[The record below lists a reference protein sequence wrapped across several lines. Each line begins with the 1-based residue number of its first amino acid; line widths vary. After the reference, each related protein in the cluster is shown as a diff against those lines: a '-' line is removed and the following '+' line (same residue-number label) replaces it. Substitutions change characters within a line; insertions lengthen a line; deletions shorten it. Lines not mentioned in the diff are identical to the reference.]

1 MNSTAKIRI
10 HSVAMMMAL
19 WLGGTG
25 AVQAY
30 DKHSVLYGGGPLYSY
45 AGTHRDMIRA
55 SGFTTIVLWTIHVHG
70 DGDLVLN
77 DHKIVD
83 NGVYVGRAAWPAEV
97 AAFKTGDTSVNR
109 IEIAVG
115 SWGVADFETIE
126 SLIAA
131 QGAGPTSIL
140 YKNFQTLRNAL
151 PSIDAVSFDDESNY
165 DVNSTVTFSVML
177 RDLGYQIS
185 LCPYMRSSF
194 WKSVYDNV
202 NSLRPGTVDRVDL
215 QCYAGG
221 GGNNPGT
228 WNNYFNGL
236 KVTPGLWCYP
246 NSPNGYTPAQVE
258 TKMTEWRGAYNI
270 AGGFMWLLDDMLP
283 HQATYPVSAYGR
295 AINDALAFNT
305 HRSEVVTLFQH
316 LNFGG
321 WLADFTVG
329 AYTTADIIAAG
340 GLNNDATSFAIK
352 PGYRVTFFD
361 DDNFQ
366 GASLV
371 KTANDATL
379 VDDGWNDRLSS
390 MIIEGIPD
398 PVAQWSLNDGG
409 GTTAAD
415 GSALGHDGVLVNMD
429 TGSWSIGKQCGG
441 LAFDGVNDY
450 VRITGFKGISGGLS
464 RTCTAWIKTAKA
476 PGEIITWGNTLT
488 ERKWIIRVNE
498 NGSLRAE
505 VAGGYMYGTMPVNDG
520 KWHHIAV
527 VLENDGTPNIADA
540 TLYVDGLPDA
550 PAAVAPCPVNTADTC
565 DAAIGA
571 FFAAAPRYFQGQ
583 IDEVRIYSRALSDIE
598 IEQMYRANALT
609 GDIVPDGIVDFAD
622 FASVAAAWQSPAA
635 EGADLTCDGEVN
647 IVDIAVL
654 AEEWLSTL

>member
-1 MNSTAKIRI
+1 
-10 HSVAMMMAL
+10 MMMAL
-19 WLGGTG
+19 LLGGAGT
-25 AVQAY
+25 VQGSE
-30 DKHSVLYGGGPLYSY
+30 KHSVLYGGGPLYSY

-77 DHKIVD
+77 DHKIID

-97 AAFKTGDTSVNR
+97 AAFKTGDTSVSR

-115 SWGVADFETIE
+115 SWGVKDFETIQ

-131 QGAGPTSIL
+131 EGTGPTSIL
-140 YKNFQTLRNAL
+140 YKNFQTLRNTL

-165 DVNSTVTFSVML
+165 QVDPTVAFAVML

-185 LCPYMRSSF
+185 LCPYTRSTF
-194 WKSVYDNV
+194 WRSVYNNV
-202 NSLRPGTVDRVDL
+202 NSLRPGTIDRIDL

-228 WNNYFNGL
+228 WNAYFPGL
-236 KVTPGLWCYP
+236 TVTPGLWCYP

-258 TKMTEWRGAYNI
+258 TKMSEWRGAHNI

-295 AINDALAFNT
+295 AINDALAIST

-316 LNFGG
+316 INFTG

-340 GLNNDATSFAIK
+340 GLNNDASSLIIK
-352 PGYRVTFFD
+352 PSYQVTFFD
-361 DDNFQ
+361 NDNFQ

-390 MIIEGIPD
+390 MIIEGISA
-398 PVAQWSLNDGG
+398 PVARWSFNDGG
-409 GTTAAD
+409 GSTAAD
-415 GSALGHDGVLVNMD
+415 SSGQGSHGVLVNMD
-429 TGSWSIGKQCGG
+429 AGSWTAGKQCGG
-441 LAFDGVNDY
+441 LTFDGVDDY
-450 VRITGFKGISGGLS
+450 VKIPGFKGVSGSLN
-464 RTCTAWIKTAKA
+464 RTCSAWIKTTKA

-498 NGSLRAE
+498 TGSLRAE
-505 VAGGYMYGTMPVNDG
+505 VAGGYIYGTTPINDG

-527 VLENDGTPNIADA
+527 VFENDGTPNITDA
-540 TLYVDGLPDA
+540 VLYVDGLRDTTAAAA
-550 PAAVAPCPVNTADTC
+550 PREINTADTN
-565 DAAIGA
+565 DVAIGGA
-571 FFAAAPRYFQGQ
+571 FAMGPRYFQGQ
-583 IDEVRIYSRALSDIE
+583 IDEVRVYSRALSGTE
-598 IEQMYRANALT
+598 IWDMYALHALT
-609 GDIVPDGIVDFAD
+609 SDIVPDGIVDFAD
-622 FASVAAAWQSPAA
+622 FASLAAAWQTLNPGIS
-635 EGADLTCDGEVN
+635 DLTCDGVVN
-647 IVDIAVL
+647 MDDMAIL
-654 AEEWLSTL
+654 AEEWLNSIQ